1 MPSRLRRRTAAA
13 TAEARD
19 LAKVSLQLDGDQ
31 LVVGL
36 GGTWQISAHL
46 PGTTAV
52 EAALDAPPAP
62 QGIQFDSAAI
72 EGWDS
77 TVLTFLMGVE
87 DAAEDR
93 SIPVDHAGLPDG
105 VRRLVELA
113 RAVPER
119 GARSEEPKGSP
130 LVRVGRLGMK
140 VYDGALGE
148 LEFLG
153 EVTRAFGAF
162 LRGKARY
169 RKSDLRLL
177 IQQAGADAL
186 GIASL
191 VSLLFGLILAFVGAV
206 QLQQF
211 GATIYVADLVGVGMV
226 RDMAAFMTA
235 IVVAGRSGAA
245 YAAQIGT
252 MKVTEEIDALRT
264 TGISPIEFLV
274 VPRVVAL
281 VLMMPLLTVYADLM
295 GMFGGY
301 LVGVGLLDISP
312 LAYIQQT
319 TSAVNMT
326 HFIPGVLKGTVY
338 GLLVAL
344 AGCKQGMAAGNSAS
358 AVGDA
363 ATRAVVNGV
372 VAIIVACGVAQVIS
386 WVFGI

>member
-19 LAKVSLQLDGDQ
+19 LAKVSLQLEGDQ

-87 DAAEDR
+87 DAADAR

-119 GARSEEPKGSP
+119 GTRSEEPRGSP
-130 LVRVGRLGMK
+130 MVRVGRLGMR

-153 EVTRAFGAF
+153 EVTRAFGRF
-162 LRGKARY
+162 LRGNARY

-235 IVVAGRSGAA
+235 IIVAGRSGAA
-245 YAAQIGT
+245 YAAQLGT

-281 VLMMPLLTVYADLM
+281 VLMMPLLTVYADMM
-295 GMFGGY
+295 GIFGGY
-301 LVGVGLLDISP
+301 LVGVGLLGISP

-372 VAIIVACGVAQVIS
+372 VAVIVACGVAQVIS

>member
-1 MPSRLRRRTAAA
+1 MPSRRGKADS
-13 TAEARD
+13 EAKD
-19 LAKVSLQLDGDQ
+19 LATVSLHRDGDR
-31 LVVGL
+31 LIVGL
-36 GGTWQISAHL
+36 GGTWQISGLL

-52 EAALDAPPAP
+52 EAALDGSQTP
-62 QGIQFDSAAI
+62 GGVHFDSVAI

-77 TVLTFLMGVE
+77 SVLTFLMRVE

-93 SIPVDHAGLPDG
+93 SIPVDRAGLPDG

-119 GARSEEPKGSP
+119 GTRAEEPKGSP
-130 LVRVGRLGMK
+130 LTRVGRFGMS
-140 VYDGALGE
+140 VRDGALDD

-153 EVTRAFGAF
+153 EAARAFGRF
-162 LRGKARY
+162 LQGKARY

-186 GIASL
+186 GITSL

-264 TGISPIEFLV
+264 TGISPMEFLV
-274 VPRVVAL
+274 VPRIVAL

-295 GMFGGY
+295 GIFGGY

-326 HFIPGVLKGTVY
+326 HFFPGVIKGTVY

-372 VAIIVACGVAQVIS
+372 VAIIVACGIAQVIS

>member
-1 MPSRLRRRTAAA
+1 MPSRRSRAAA
-13 TAEARD
+13 AAQAQDIAR
-19 LAKVSLQLDGDQ
+19 VSLQREGDQ

-36 GGTWQISAHL
+36 MGTWQISAHL

-52 EAALDAPPAP
+52 EEALEGPPSP
-62 QGIQFDSAAI
+62 QGIQFESAAI
-72 EGWDS
+72 EGWDC
-77 TVLTFLMGVE
+77 TVVTFLMGVE
-87 DAAEDR
+87 DAADSR
-93 SIPVDHAGLPDG
+93 SIPVDRAGLPDG

-119 GARSEEPKGSP
+119 GTRTEEPKGSP
-130 LVRVGRLGMK
+130 LARVGNLGIK

-153 EVTRAFGAF
+153 EAARALGAF

-186 GIASL
+186 GITSL

-245 YAAQIGT
+245 YAAQLGT

-264 TGISPIEFLV
+264 TGISPMEFLV
-274 VPRVVAL
+274 VPRIVAL

-295 GMFGGY
+295 GIVGGY

-319 TSAVNMT
+319 TNAVNMT
-326 HFIPGVLKGTVY
+326 HFFPGVIKGTIY

>member
-1 MPSRLRRRTAAA
+1 MPSRRSRAAA
-13 TAEARD
+13 AAQAQDIAR
-19 LAKVSLQLDGDQ
+19 VSLQREGDQ

-36 GGTWQISAHL
+36 MGTWQISAHL

-52 EAALDAPPAP
+52 EEALEGPPSP
-62 QGIQFDSAAI
+62 QGIQFESAAI

-77 TVLTFLMGVE
+77 TVVTFLMGVE
-87 DAAEDR
+87 DAADSR
-93 SIPVDHAGLPDG
+93 SIPVDRAGLPDG

-119 GARSEEPKGSP
+119 GTRTEEPRGSP
-130 LVRVGRLGMK
+130 LARVGNLGIK

-153 EVTRAFGAF
+153 EAARALGAF

-186 GIASL
+186 GITSL

-245 YAAQIGT
+245 YAAQLGT

-264 TGISPIEFLV
+264 TGISPMEFLV
-274 VPRVVAL
+274 VPRIVAL

-295 GMFGGY
+295 GIVGGY

-319 TSAVNMT
+319 TNAVNMT
-326 HFIPGVLKGTVY
+326 HFFPGVIKGTIY

>member
-1 MPSRLRRRTAAA
+1 MRSRRGKPSPDSTDTA
-13 TAEARD
+13 R
-19 LAKVSLQLDGDQ
+19 VSLHRDGGQ

-36 GGTWQISAHL
+36 AGSWQIAAHL

-52 EAALDAPPAP
+52 EAALDGPPAP
-62 QGIQFDSAAI
+62 EGIQFDSRDI

-77 TVLTFLMGVE
+77 SVLTFLMGVE
-87 DAAEDR
+87 DAAEGR
-93 SIPVDHAGLPDG
+93 SIPVDRAGLPDG
-105 VRRLVELA
+105 VRRLVQLA

-119 GARSEEPKGSP
+119 GTRTEEPKGSP
-130 LVRVGRLGMK
+130 LERIGRFGER
-140 VYDGALGE
+140 VYDGALDE

-153 EVTRAFGAF
+153 EFARAFGSF
-162 LRGKARY
+162 VRGNARY

-206 QLQQF
+206 QLQRF
-211 GATIYVADLVGVGMV
+211 GASIYVADLVGVGMV

-235 IVVAGRSGAA
+235 IIVAGRSGAA

-264 TGISPIEFLV
+264 TGISPMEFLV

-295 GMFGGY
+295 GILGGY
-301 LVGVGLLDISP
+301 LVGTGLLDISP
-312 LAYIQQT
+312 RAYVQQT
-319 TSAVNMT
+319 VNAVSTT
-326 HFIPGVLKGTVY
+326 HFFPGVFKGTVY
-338 GLLVAL
+338 GMLVAL
-344 AGCKQGMAAGNSAS
+344 AGCKQGMSAGNSAS

-372 VAIIVACGVAQVIS
+372 VAIIVACGIAQVIS

>member
-1 MPSRLRRRTAAA
+1 MASGRSGKPAQTP
-13 TAEARD
+13 D
-19 LAKVSLQLDGDQ
+19 LAKVSLQRDGDQ

-36 GGTWQISAHL
+36 AGTWQISAHL
-46 PGTTAV
+46 PGTTVV
-52 EAALDAPPAP
+52 EAALDGPPAP
-62 QGIQFDSAAI
+62 EGIQFDSEGI

-77 TVLTFLMGVE
+77 SVLTFLMGVE
-87 DAAEDR
+87 DAADDR
-93 SIPVDHAGLPDG
+93 SIPVDHEGLPDG

-119 GARSEEPKGSP
+119 GTRAEEAKGSP
-130 LVRVGRLGMK
+130 LARIGRLGLT
-140 VYDGALGE
+140 VYDGAVGE

-153 EVTRAFGAF
+153 EVARAFNAF

-211 GATIYVADLVGVGMV
+211 GAAIYVADLVGVGMV

-235 IVVAGRSGAA
+235 IIVAGRSGAA

-264 TGISPIEFLV
+264 TGISPMEFLV

-295 GMFGGY
+295 GILGGY
-301 LVGVGLLDISP
+301 LVGVGILDLTP
-312 LAYIQQT
+312 RAYIEQT
-319 TSAVNMT
+319 INAVNMT
-326 HFIPGVLKGTVY
+326 HFFPGVIKGTVY

>member
-1 MPSRLRRRTAAA
+1 MPPGSTGSPGVAQ
-13 TAEARD
+13 D
-19 LAKVSLQLDGDQ
+19 VAKVSLDRRDDR

-36 GGTWQISAHL
+36 AGTWHISAHL

-52 EAALDAPPAP
+52 EEALDVTPKPAAVL
-62 QGIQFDSAAI
+62 FDTAAI

-77 TVLTFLMGVE
+77 SVLTFLMGVE
-87 DAAEDR
+87 DAADAR
-93 SIPVDHAGLPDG
+93 SIPVEREGLPDG

-119 GARSEEPKGSP
+119 GTREEEAGAS
-130 LVRVGRLGMK
+130 LLAGLGGFGIRA
-140 VYDGALGE
+140 YEGAKDDLR
-148 LEFLG
+148 FLG
-153 EVTRAFGAF
+153 EASQAFVRF
-162 LRGKARY
+162 LRGKASY

-206 QLQQF
+206 QLERF
-211 GATIYVADLVGVGMV
+211 GASIYVADLVGVGMV

-235 IVVAGRSGAA
+235 IIVAGRSGAA

-264 TGISPIEFLV
+264 TGISPLEFLV
-274 VPRVVAL
+274 VPRIVAL
-281 VLMMPLLTVYADLM
+281 VVMMPLLTIYADLM
-295 GMFGGY
+295 GILGGY
-301 LVGVGLLDISP
+301 LVGTGLLDIAP
-312 LAYIQQT
+312 RAYYQQT
-319 TSAVNMT
+319 IGAVNMT

-344 AGCKQGMAAGNSAS
+344 AGCKQGMDAGSSAS

-363 ATRAVVNGV
+363 ATKAVVTGV

-386 WVFGI
+386 YVFGI

>member
-1 MPSRLRRRTAAA
+1 MSSRRSRAAA
-13 TAEARD
+13 AAQAQD
-19 LAKVSLQLDGDQ
+19 LARVSLQRDGDQ

-36 GGTWQISAHL
+36 AGTWQISAHL

-52 EAALDAPPAP
+52 EAALDGPPAP
-62 QGIQFDSAAI
+62 EGIQFDSAGI

-77 TVLTFLMGVE
+77 SVLTFLMGVE
-87 DAAEDR
+87 DAADDR
-93 SIPVDHAGLPDG
+93 SIPVDHEGLPDG

-119 GARSEEPKGSP
+119 GTRSEEPKGSP
-130 LVRVGRLGMK
+130 LARVGRLGAK
-140 VYDGALGE
+140 VYDGALSE

-153 EVTRAFGAF
+153 EATRAFGTF

-186 GIASL
+186 GITSL

-264 TGISPIEFLV
+264 TGISPMEFLV
-274 VPRVVAL
+274 VPRIVAL

-295 GMFGGY
+295 GIFGGY

-326 HFIPGVLKGTVY
+326 HFFPGVIKGTVY

-372 VAIIVACGVAQVIS
+372 VAIIVACGVAQVVS

>member
-1 MPSRLRRRTAAA
+1 MPSARGGEAAQA
-13 TAEARD
+13 QD
-19 LAKVSLQLDGDQ
+19 LAKVSLRRDGDQ

-36 GGTWQISAHL
+36 AGTWQISAHL

-52 EAALDAPPAP
+52 EAALEGPPAP
-62 QGIQFDSAAI
+62 AGIEFDSAGI

-77 TVLTFLMGVE
+77 SVLTFLMGVE
-87 DAAEDR
+87 DAADER

-119 GARSEEPKGSP
+119 GTRTEEPKGSP
-130 LVRVGRLGMK
+130 LARLGRLGLK
-140 VYDGALGE
+140 VYDEAVGE

-153 EVTRAFGAF
+153 EAARAFGAF

-186 GIASL
+186 GIVSL

-211 GATIYVADLVGVGMV
+211 GAAIYVADLVGVGMV

-235 IVVAGRSGAA
+235 IIVAGRSGAA

-264 TGISPIEFLV
+264 TGISPMEFLV

-295 GMFGGY
+295 GILGGY
-301 LVGVGLLDISP
+301 LVGVGILDLTP
-312 LAYIQQT
+312 RAYIEQT
-319 TSAVNMT
+319 ISAVNMT
-326 HFIPGVLKGTVY
+326 HFFPGVIKGTIY

-386 WVFGI
+386 YVFGI

>member
-19 LAKVSLQLDGDQ
+19 LAKVSLQLEGDQ

-52 EAALDAPPAP
+52 EAALDGPPAP
-62 QGIQFDSAAI
+62 EGIRFDSAAI

-87 DAAEDR
+87 DAADAR

-119 GARSEEPKGSP
+119 GTRSEEPRGSP
-130 LVRVGRLGMK
+130 MVRVGRLGMR

-153 EVTRAFGAF
+153 EVTRAFGRF
-162 LRGKARY
+162 LRGNARY

-235 IVVAGRSGAA
+235 IIVAGRSGAA
-245 YAAQIGT
+245 YAAQLGT

-281 VLMMPLLTVYADLM
+281 VLMMPLLTVYADMM
-295 GMFGGY
+295 GIFGGY
-301 LVGVGLLDISP
+301 LVGVGLLGISP

-372 VAIIVACGVAQVIS
+372 VAVIVACGVAQVIS

>member
-1 MPSRLRRRTAAA
+1 MPRGEGTNPAPMAPD
-13 TAEARD
+13 T
-19 LAKVSLQLDGDQ
+19 AKVALERQGDD
-31 LVVGL
+31 LVIGL
-36 GGTWQISAHL
+36 GGTWDLQAHL

-52 EAALDAPPAP
+52 EAALDAPPP
-62 QGIQFDSAAI
+62 PTGVRFDAGSI
-72 EGWDS
+72 GGWDS
-77 TVLTFLMGVE
+77 SVLTFLQGVE
-87 DAAEDR
+87 DAAQAR
-93 SIPVDHAGLPDG
+93 SIEVDRDGLPDG

-119 GARSEEPKGSP
+119 GVRAAEPKLSP
-130 LVRVGRLGMK
+130 LARLGTFGVK
-140 VYDGALGE
+140 AYDGAVDE
-148 LEFLG
+148 LRFLG
-153 EVTRAFGAF
+153 AAAEAFGQF
-162 LRGKARY
+162 LRGKASY

-206 QLQQF
+206 QLERF
-211 GATIYVADLVGVGMV
+211 GASIYVADLVGVGMV

-235 IVVAGRSGAA
+235 IIVAGRSGAA
-245 YAAQIGT
+245 YAAQLGT

-264 TGISPIEFLV
+264 TGISPMEFLV
-274 VPRVVAL
+274 VPRIIAL
-281 VLMMPLLTVYADLM
+281 VVMMPLLTLYADFM
-295 GMFGGY
+295 GILGGY
-301 LVGVGLLDISP
+301 LVGTGLLGISP

-319 TSAVNMT
+319 TGAVNMT
-326 HFIPGVLKGTVY
+326 HVIPGVIKGTVY

-344 AGCKQGMAAGNSAS
+344 AGCKQGMDAGSSAS

>member
-1 MPSRLRRRTAAA
+1 MPSRRSRAAA
-13 TAEARD
+13 AAQAQDIAR
-19 LAKVSLQLDGDQ
+19 VSLQREGDQ

-36 GGTWQISAHL
+36 MGTWQISAHL

-52 EAALDAPPAP
+52 EEALEGPPSP
-62 QGIQFDSAAI
+62 QGIQFESAAI

-77 TVLTFLMGVE
+77 TVVTFLMGVE
-87 DAAEDR
+87 DAADSR
-93 SIPVDHAGLPDG
+93 SIPVDRAGLPDG

-119 GARSEEPKGSP
+119 GTRTEEPKGSP
-130 LVRVGRLGMK
+130 LARVGNLGIK

-153 EVTRAFGAF
+153 EAARALGAF

-186 GIASL
+186 GITSL

-245 YAAQIGT
+245 YAAQLGT

-264 TGISPIEFLV
+264 TGISPMEFLV
-274 VPRVVAL
+274 VPRIVAL

-295 GMFGGY
+295 GIVGGY

-319 TSAVNMT
+319 TNAVNMT
-326 HFIPGVLKGTVY
+326 HFFPGVIKGTIY

-372 VAIIVACGVAQVIS
+372 VAIIVACGVAQVVS

>member
-1 MPSRLRRRTAAA
+1 MPSRRSRAAA
-13 TAEARD
+13 TTMAQD
-19 LAKVSLQLDGDQ
+19 LAKVSLQRDGDQ

-36 GGTWQISAHL
+36 AGTWQISAHL

-52 EAALDAPPAP
+52 EAALDGPPAP
-62 QGIQFDSAAI
+62 EGIQFDSAAM

-77 TVLTFLMGVE
+77 SVLTFLMRVE

-119 GARSEEPKGSP
+119 GTRTEEPKGSP
-130 LVRVGRLGMK
+130 LARVGRFGVK
-140 VYDGALGE
+140 VHDGALEE

-153 EVTRAFGAF
+153 EAARAFGTF
-162 LRGKARY
+162 LRGNARY
-169 RKSDLRLL
+169 RKSDLKLL

-211 GATIYVADLVGVGMV
+211 GAAIYVADLVGVGMV

-264 TGISPIEFLV
+264 TGISPMEFLV
-274 VPRVVAL
+274 VPRIVAL

-295 GMFGGY
+295 GIFGGY
-301 LVGVGLLDISP
+301 LVGTGLLDITP
-312 LAYIQQT
+312 RAYVQQT
-319 TSAVNMT
+319 INAVNMT
-326 HFIPGVLKGTVY
+326 HFFPGVIKGTVY

-372 VAIIVACGVAQVIS
+372 VAIIVACGVAQVVS